1 MPEMRFLV
9 RWPDGEETL
18 CYSPSLVVREYLEV
32 GRSYPIA
39 DFILRSRAMLGIA
52 SERVKAKFGHYCSA
66 AMDQLSQI
74 EARARLIDSSHPS
87 ASITVVRFEL
97 PEDA

>member
-18 CYSPSLVVREYLEV
+18 CYSPSLIVREYLEV

-39 DFILRSRAMLGIA
+39 DFVLRSRAMLGIA

-74 EARARLIDSSHPS
+74 EARARRIDSSHPS

>member
-1 MPEMRFLV
+1 MPEMRFFV
-9 RWPDGEETL
+9 RWPDGEETA

-32 GRSYPIA
+32 GRSYPVA
-39 DFILRSRAMLGIA
+39 DFVLRSRTMLGIA
-52 SERVKAKFGHYCSA
+52 SERVKAKFGYYCSA
-66 AMDQLSQI
+66 AADQLSQI
-74 EARARLIDSSHPS
+74 EARAKLVDSSQPS